1 MATTNKSM
9 DARIVN
15 LVKTTAEWAKITT
28 VIQKGIFCIEKCK
41 DGRVKAKIGDGNYK
55 VDSSLSDTSTNPVQN
70 KILKDELD
78 KKMVNYRKVVYV
90 DGTNG
95 NDNND
100 GSSTSTAFKTL
111 EKAFT

>member
-28 VIQKGIFCIEKCK
+28 VIQKGIFCIENCT
-41 DGRVKAKIGDGNYK
+41 DGKVKAKIGDGVKTYAKLPYLADGNYK

-70 KILKDELD
+70 KIIKAELD
-78 KKMVNYRKVVYV
+78 
-90 DGTNG
+90 
-95 NDNND
+95 
-100 GSSTSTAFKTL
+100 
-111 EKAFT
+111 